1 MTLVKQKIY
10 GIAKY
15 LFSHRQALYKSS
27 NQGHHSLR
35 GWETRIADQLMLCL
49 LWVSQALHLSGI
61 AKRFCALTRSLLY

>member
-35 GWETRIADQLMLCL
+35 G
-49 LWVSQALHLSGI
+49 
-61 AKRFCALTRSLLY
+61 